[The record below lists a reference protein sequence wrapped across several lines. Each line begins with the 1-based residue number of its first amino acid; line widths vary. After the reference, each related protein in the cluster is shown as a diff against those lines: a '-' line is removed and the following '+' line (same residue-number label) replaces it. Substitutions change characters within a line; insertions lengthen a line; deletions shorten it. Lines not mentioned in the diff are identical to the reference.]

1 MNIGMQLASSGLAI
15 LRPRQAGFPGQVHS
29 FKVYSQELGMDIQ
42 GLFALLPAMI
52 IMDLLVAACGLSQRL
67 CEAVVL

>member
-1 MNIGMQLASSGLAI
+1 MNTGMQLASSGLTV
-15 LRPRQAGFPGQVHS
+15 LRLRHAGFPGQAHS
-29 FKVYSQELGMDIQ
+29 FKIYSQELCMDIQ
-42 GLFALLPAMI
+42 GLFALLSAMI